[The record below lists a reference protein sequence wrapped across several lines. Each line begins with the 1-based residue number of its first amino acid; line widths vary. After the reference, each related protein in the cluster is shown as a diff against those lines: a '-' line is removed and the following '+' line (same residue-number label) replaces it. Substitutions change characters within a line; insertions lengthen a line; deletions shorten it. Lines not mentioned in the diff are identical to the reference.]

1 MFNLIV
7 SQARSAI
14 ARVLNVCETDPAVL
28 TILNEAESR
37 LLNRSDKPVG
47 SLVRVKFCL
56 NRQSCFSWPRQIQ
69 TVEAYAVCNQPGIIR
84 GPAFEFIGYPNGIG
98 PQHGGGGWCGANM
111 LLDRGTAVSFEDV
124 NATSEAKK
132 IELLAT
138 NAADVG
144 KTVILKYYDSNG
156 NKVYTSID
164 GVVQE
169 GEELTL
175 VAPPASVLTSRD
187 VLTDG
192 LYQVIK
198 EVTDYPII
206 MYEVN
211 SADTTDRT
219 KMLSYYE
226 PSETTPIYRRS
237 FVPGVGGCC
246 ADDDDDEEEDCDEV
260 RHITA
265 LVKLQHVPLVNNND
279 TLVIGNLPA
288 LKLMVM
294 GILREEQNRFDESQ
308 YFKAE
313 AARELDGELASY
325 TGDGQ
330 VQAVRVQE
338 PAIFGAGG
346 HSVSGG
352 FGGWNW

>member
-1 MFNLIV
+1 MFNLIL
-7 SQARSAI
+7 SQAKPTI
-14 ARVLNVCETDPAVL
+14 AKVLNVCDDDPSVL
-28 TILNEAESR
+28 IYLNEAESR

-47 SLVRVKFCL
+47 SLARVKFCL
-56 NRQSCFSWPRQIQ
+56 NRKNCFSLPRQIQ
-69 TVEAYAVCNQPGIIR
+69 TIEAYAVCDQPGIIR

-98 PQHGGGGWCGANM
+98 PQNGRENGWCGANM

-138 NAADVG
+138 NAADAG

-156 NKVYTSID
+156 NKVYSTID

-175 VAPPASVLTSRD
+175 VAPPASVFTSSD

-211 SADTTDRT
+211 SADTTERT

-246 ADDDDDEEEDCDEV
+246 ADDDEEEDCDEV

-265 LVKLQHVPLVNNND
+265 LVKLQHVPLVNDND

-294 GILREEQNRFDESQ
+294 GILREEQNRFDEST

-325 TGDGQ
+325 MGDGQ

-338 PAIFGAGG
+338 PAIFGAGQ
-346 HSVSGG
+346 SGYSG
-352 FGGWNW
+352 FGNWGWGS